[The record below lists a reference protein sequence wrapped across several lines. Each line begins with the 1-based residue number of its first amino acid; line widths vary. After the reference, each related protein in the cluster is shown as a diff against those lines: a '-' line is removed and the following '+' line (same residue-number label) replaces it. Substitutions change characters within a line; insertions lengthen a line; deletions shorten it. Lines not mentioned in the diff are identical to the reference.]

1 MPGGRHIGSEFTRML
16 LARMGVV
23 FLISAAFAGAFAG
36 LVHLAEKSERYD
48 SCALTQACSR
58 P

>member
-1 MPGGRHIGSEFTRML
+1 ML

-36 LVHLAEKSERYD
+36 LVHFVDKSERHD
-48 SCALTQACSR
+48 NNCALTQACSR

>member
-1 MPGGRHIGSEFTRML
+1 ML